1 MSLFGSARD
10 IATFKIFTKEIVEA
24 IVSQEVGYYK
34 IKLGDTPVNMY
45 GESAKKYFIGP
56 VLIPC
61 LIVRGDFN
69 VVTSEFGP
77 DTERKN
83 DFRFFKDHLIE
94 ANIVPE
100 VGDHIMYNELYY
112 EVDNVNEN
120 QFILGKDSD
129 YSYSPS
135 TENFGQSYSV
145 VLNTHLSSPD
155 KLGITLERL

>member
-10 IATFKIFTKEIVEA
+10 IATFKIFTKELVED
-24 IVSQEVGYYK
+24 IISQEVGYYK
-34 IKLGDTPVNMY
+34 VMLSNTPVNVY
-45 GESAKKYFIGP
+45 GEAMNKQFIGP

-69 VVTSEFGP
+69 IEGTDYGP
-77 DTERKN
+77 DTVRTV

-94 ANIVPE
+94 ANVVPE
-100 VGDHIMYNELYY
+100 VGDFVMYNQDYY

-120 QFILGKDSD
+120 QLILGKNPDYQYSD
-129 YSYSPS
+129 GP
-135 TENFGQSYSV
+135 EDFGQSYSII
-145 VLNTHLSSPD
+145 LTTHYSSPD

>member
-1 MSLFGSARD
+1 MSLFGSTRD
-10 IATFKIFTKEIVEA
+10 IATFKIFTKELVEA
-24 IVSQEVGYYK
+24 VVSQQIGYYK
-34 IKLGDTPVNMY
+34 VKLGDTQPNLY

-69 VVTSEFGP
+69 IVNSDFGP

-83 DFRFFKDHLIE
+83 DFRFFKDHLVE

-100 VGDHIMYNELYY
+100 VGDFIMYNELYY

-120 QFILGKDSD
+120 QFILGKDVD
-129 YSYSPS
+129 YSYSTA
-135 TENFGQSYSV
+135 TENFGQSYSII
-145 VLNTHLSSPD
+145 LNTHLSSPD